1 MSENEDLKDCL
12 RTLAEA
18 VPQDAGPAVQQRLL
32 ACFREC
38 RNKKQPLWA
47 YLAGAA
53 ASTALVIGLYLAL
66 WRGNNARPRVSATE
80 SDQTAGFI
88 ALPYAQSGVPLEQPV
103 IVHVNIPVSEL
114 GAMGVPFTVTAAKES
129 VSADLLVGQD
139 GVARAVRFSE

>member
-12 RTLAEA
+12 RTLAEV
-18 VPQDAGPAVQQRLL
+18 VPQDARPAVQQRLL
-32 ACFREC
+32 ACFRER
-38 RNKKQPLWA
+38 RNKKPLWA

-53 ASTALVIGLYLAL
+53 ASTALVIGLYVAL
-66 WRGNNARPRVSATE
+66 WRGNNAGPRVSATE

-114 GAMGVPFTVTAAKES
+114 GAMGVPFTVNAAKES